1 MKKFID
7 YINESDQRWV
17 AIEVTTEGPFSDS
30 KPVTSQRVVTLDT
43 YNELEDKGRTKGG
56 YQILRLSKL
65 CSPTKDKDYAMT
77 YLDKGGAKTPRKSKI
92 DKKGADY
99 IVYAITLGKLAP
111 GGSTN
116 FSYNLWEEF
125 GDDKTAIYALSK
137 GGIYVTN
144 GRRPFGA
151 YFLVGAKDSLD
162 IGDTFVIADNDSRK
176 LMGGGGQF
184 RVTAI
189 LPSDKEGFIEGY
201 RKEFPDYCKK
211 PSVSFGRQLDGI
223 PWKDFSQIYAIK
235 GVAKE

>member
-7 YINESDQRWV
+7 YINESTQKWV
-17 AIEVTTEGPFSDS
+17 AIEVTTSPSWPSD
-30 KPVTSQRVVTLDT
+30 KPKTSQRVVTLDT
-43 YNELEDKGRTKGG
+43 YNELKSTGHTKSHHNEVLS
-56 YQILRLSKL
+56 ISKL
-65 CSPTKDKDYAMT
+65 CEPTSKEQAMS
-77 YLDKGGAKTPRKSKI
+77 YLDKSTKTPRKSKI
-92 DKKGADY
+92 DKKGAEY
-99 IVYAITLGKLAP
+99 IVYAITLGKLSP

-137 GGIYVTN
+137 SGIYVTN

-176 LMGGGGQF
+176 LMGGGGKF
-184 RVTAI
+184 SVTAI

-223 PWKDFSQIYAIK
+223 PWKDFSQIYSIK